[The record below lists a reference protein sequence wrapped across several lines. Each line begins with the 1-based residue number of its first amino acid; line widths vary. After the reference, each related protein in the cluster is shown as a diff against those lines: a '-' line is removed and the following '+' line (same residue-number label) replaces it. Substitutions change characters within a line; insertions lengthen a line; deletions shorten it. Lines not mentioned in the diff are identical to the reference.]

1 MMDPPTEE
9 TQQQHTCT
17 ELVLSSQALRSPAR
31 RPAHDYYHHYYSSSP
46 DSPDSSL
53 SSSSSSSD
61 SQHFDLVSYHT
72 YPPLVYPDELSKGLL
87 VSVHILLTFYTWV
100 AISVFLLGG
109 KILAFW
115 IGEHDYE
122 EEGEKGRGV
131 EEV

>member
-9 TQQQHTCT
+9 TRTCT

-46 DSPDSSL
+46 DSSL
-53 SSSSSSSD
+53 SPSSSSSD
-61 SQHFDLVSYHT
+61 AQHFDLVSYHT

-122 EEGEKGRGV
+122 EEEEGKSRGV